1 MMGTAFFGDS
11 GFESSANDEW
21 KGKNNAER
29 QNVSTNRKHSFE
41 SGVFIAEQ
49 QLSPQSQFSRCFN
62 FCPRDGFRYFP
73 SAFNSSPVLPPCL
86 RTTQLNALP

>member
-29 QNVSTNRKHSFE
+29 QNVSTNRQHSFE
-41 SGVFIAEQ
+41 SGDFIARQ
-49 QLSPQSQFSRCFN
+49 QLSP
-62 FCPRDGFRYFP
+62 
-73 SAFNSSPVLPPCL
+73 
-86 RTTQLNALP
+86 